1 MAIRFTGVQ
10 VQFII
15 NKWKVDTLNK
25 SISSNAVK
33 LGNIKEE
40 FNKEVESSITVMQVQ
55 TKIKYL
61 KKKYSEISIY
71 NISFI

>member
-40 FNKEVESSITVMQVQ
+40 FNKDVESSITVMQVQ

>member
-25 SISSNAVK
+25 SISSNAVQ

-40 FNKEVESSITVMQVQ
+40 FNKDVESSITVMQVQ